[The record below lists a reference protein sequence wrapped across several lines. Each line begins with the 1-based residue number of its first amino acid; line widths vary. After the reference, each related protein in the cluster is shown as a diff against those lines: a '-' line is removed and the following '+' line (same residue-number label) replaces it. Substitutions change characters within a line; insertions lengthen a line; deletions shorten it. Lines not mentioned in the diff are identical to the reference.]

1 MHIISWVSPRTAE
14 SGASAKENNGRGTFR
29 SQLAI
34 DGDRLLGSRV
44 CWRKRWA
51 RDVWSLGEGGMA
63 AGVEIGGI

>member
-1 MHIISWVSPRTAE
+1 MEPS
-14 SGASAKENNGRGTFR
+14 R

-51 RDVWSLGEGGMA
+51 RDVWSLEEGGMA